1 MNQIVLKKRPFF
13 PLILLFFITSALL
26 SLALPPQ
33 VAIAQDDSR
42 ITLTVEAGFDG
53 FYKQGDAVPVYVTV
67 ANTGTA
73 VDGELRVTLKAGF
86 NEELVYRTPVTL
98 ATQSNKR
105 IPLPVQMPSAAN
117 SLTVEL
123 WDGDK
128 LVAAQASGTLEL
140 MADDAF
146 LYGVVTPIAGEF
158 DLLSGANGRFPRA
171 EVAYLD
177 IADLPEITPV
187 WNGLDMLILDDVDT
201 ADLTTE
207 QRSALNSWLE
217 NGGQLVITGGA
228 GWQKTTAVFSDI
240 LPVIVS
246 DVQSVDNLQNL
257 SKEFS
262 IPFRD
267 EGPYLLNNST
277 LQVGGELLLHQ
288 DGQPIL
294 ARRAVGAGNVYFLA
308 LDPKL
313 APLLDWNGSPKLW
326 EMLLNDQPEYP
337 HQWSSGFRDFYMA
350 ETAVNDLP
358 SLALPSTLLLAFF
371 LFSYIIAIGPLN
383 YTVLR
388 RRDKLARA
396 WITIPAISIGF
407 AVIAY
412 FIGFQLKGNDNIINE
427 LSVATGR
434 MGTETVQVES
444 LVGLY
449 SPRRGA
455 YDLVFDYDTVA
466 VPFESDSGVAA
477 GNVGAIG
484 RSADLAMEDVRV
496 DVGGMETFIAQSYQP
511 MPAISGQ
518 ASLTRGDGDVLL
530 DVTIENSSDLSF
542 ENMTLIVGSRAYEL
556 DDFGENGRL
565 TFNRTFSP
573 LTVNLQTLPP
583 FMPTSETPLLK
594 NEETILRTINFYD
607 DPIAYVRYN
616 LLAAIEPEMLYG
628 TTPLYHYRT
637 DVVTLLAW
645 ADTGQIDATLADES
659 ANQYH
664 STLYLIDIPL
674 TQDGVFEAK

>member
-1 MNQIVLKKRPFF
+1 
-13 PLILLFFITSALL
+13 
-26 SLALPPQ
+26 
-33 VAIAQDDSR
+33 
-42 ITLTVEAGFDG
+42 
-53 FYKQGDAVPVYVTV
+53 
-67 ANTGTA
+67 
-73 VDGELRVTLKAGF
+73 
-86 NEELVYRTPVTL
+86 
-98 ATQSNKR
+98 
-105 IPLPVQMPSAAN
+105 MPSAAN

-128 LVAAQASGTLEL
+128 LVAAQASGTLEV

-146 LYGVVTPIAGEF
+146 LYGVVAPIAGEF

-171 EVAYLD
+171 EVAYVD

-201 ADLTTE
+201 AELTTE
-207 QRSALNSWLE
+207 QRTALNSWLE
-217 NGGQLVITGGA
+217 NGGQLLITGGA
-228 GWQKTTAVFSDI
+228 GWQKTTAVFADI
-240 LPVIVS
+240 LPVAVS
-246 DVQSVDNLQNL
+246 DVQSVDDLPEL
-257 SKEFS
+257 SKEFGV
-262 IPFRD
+262 PFRD
-267 EGPYLLNNST
+267 DGPYLLNNST
-277 LQVGGELLLHQ
+277 LQAGGELLLHQ

-294 ARRAVGAGNVYFLA
+294 ARRAVGAGNIYFLA

-326 EMLLNDQPEYP
+326 EMLLDDQLEYP
-337 HQWSSGFRDFYMA
+337 HQWNSGFRNFYAA

-358 SLALPSTLLLAFF
+358 SLALPSTVLLAFF

-383 YTVLR
+383 YIVLR

-396 WITIPAISIGF
+396 WITIPAISIAF
-407 AVIAY
+407 SVVAY

-434 MGTETVQVES
+434 MGTETMQVES

-455 YDLVFDYDTVA
+455 HDLVFDYDTVA
-466 VPFESDSGVAA
+466 VPFENNGGMTA
-477 GNVGAIG
+477 GNVGAIE
-484 RSADLAMEDVRV
+484 RSADLAMEEVRV
-496 DVGGMETFIAQSYQP
+496 DIGGMETFTVQSYQP

-518 ASLTRGDGDVLL
+518 AALSRGDGDVQLE
-530 DVTIENSSDLSF
+530 VTVENSSALSF
-542 ENMTLIVGSRAYEL
+542 ENVTLLVGNRAYEL

-573 LTVNLQTLPP
+573 LTVNLQTLLP
-583 FMPTSETPLLK
+583 FVPSSDPPLLK
-594 NEETILRTINFYD
+594 NEETILRTTNYYD
-607 DPIAYVRYN
+607 DSTAFVRYN
-616 LLAAIEPEMLYG
+616 LLASIEPEMSYG

-645 ADTGQIDATLADES
+645 ADVSQLNASVADES

-664 STLYLIDIPL
+664 TTLYLIDIPL
-674 TQDGVFEAK
+674 THDGVFEVE